1 MNVRFLCGFFCSIEL
16 LMAQPAVQPQPP
28 ARKGEAARLRI
39 LVLRGEGAR
48 HSIRSK
54 LAVQSLIEVRGE
66 DDKPVPGSQVVFQL
80 PSSGPGGTFPG
91 GRLMQ
96 RTTTDVR
103 GQAATAGFVP
113 NDQEGRFELKVTVTS
128 GDATATATVA
138 QANALTTALDVKK
151 PSKKRWLLLVLG
163 AGGAGGVI
171 AATRRG
177 GNGVAPVPPPTITIV
192 PGPVTVGGPR

>member
-1 MNVRFLCGFFCSIEL
+1 MGIRLLCGILGLIQL
-16 LMAQPAVQPQPP
+16 LLAQSAAPPQPSAP
-28 ARKGEAARLRI
+28 GGEPARLRI

-66 DDKPVPGSQVVFQL
+66 NDKPVPGAQVVFQL

-91 GRLMQ
+91 GRLIQ
-96 RTTTDVR
+96 RTASDVR

-113 NDQEGRFELKVTVTS
+113 NDQEGRFELKVSVSS
-128 GDATATATVA
+128 GAATASAVIA
-138 QANALTTALDVKK
+138 QANAPTTVLDVKK
-151 PSKKRWLLLVLG
+151 PSKKRWLLLVLA

-171 AATRRG
+171 AATRG
-177 GNGVAPVPPPTITIV
+177 GGGGAAAVPTPTITLV